1 MGRSMLD
8 ARATLRRLGR
18 SQRSPSDR
26 LGGSDRGIAV
36 RVGSSLRLGGS
47 TVLHSRRTHFAFK
60 AALAAGLAFLI
71 APLMP
76 GVAAQ
81 YAYYAPLGALVSMY
95 PTVAG
100 TLRQGMH
107 TLVGLALGIGLA
119 FLLIAFGNP
128 TPFTV
133 GVLVGIGVLLAGIP
147 RLGAGTDWIPSVAL
161 FVLLVGGK
169 NAENMS
175 FGYLVQ
181 IAVGVAVGLAVN
193 ILIFPPLNF
202 DAATAS
208 VNRLRLVLSQQ
219 LTDMGS
225 ALQEQ
230 WPPRHEDWSG
240 RTETLSDAA
249 RAVRLA
255 VQKADDSRRANP
267 RRRRYPRDLNAD
279 YRTVENLER
288 VTFHIRDITEVLSDV
303 IWNEDAPY
311 AIAEA
316 LSAPLGEAMLSV
328 GELLQP
334 LEEEDTDERRRRH
347 DAATAVVD
355 HLIAQSGTARGDDL
369 ADAPDAAAA
378 IVLSLHRILRVLRQ

>member
-1 MGRSMLD
+1 MLKW
-8 ARATLRRLGR
+8 
-18 SQRSPSDR
+18 P
-26 LGGSDRGIAV
+26 
-36 RVGSSLRLGGS
+36 
-47 TVLHSRRTHFAFK
+47 RTHFAFK

-71 APLMP
+71 APHMP

-107 TLVGLALGIGLA
+107 TLVGLTLGIGLA
-119 FLLIAFGNP
+119 FLLIAFGTP
-128 TPFTV
+128 TALTV
-133 GVLVGIGVLLAGIP
+133 GVLVGIGILLAGIP
-147 RLGAGTDWIPSVAL
+147 KLGAGTDWIPSVAL

-181 IAVGVAVGLAVN
+181 IAVGVTVGLAVN
-193 ILIFPPLNF
+193 VLVFPPLNF

-208 VNRLRLVLSQQ
+208 VNRLHLVLSQQ
-219 LTDMGS
+219 LKDMGN

-230 WPPRHEDWSG
+230 WPPRHEDWAL
-240 RTETLSDAA
+240 RTGALSDAA

-311 AIAEA
+311 AIPEL
-316 LSAPLGEAMLSV
+316 LSLPLGAAMSAV
-328 GELLQP
+328 GELLQL
-334 LEEEDTDERRRRH
+334 LEGEDIDQRKRLQDT
-347 DAATAVVD
+347 ATALVD
-355 HLIAQSGTARGDDL
+355 QLIAQAGRVRGDDPKNT
-369 ADAPDAAAA
+369 PDSAGA